1 MVYQARRWWG
11 IALALALLAIPR
23 GVPAAQAAGCQFVLG
38 FAALHDLIAQ
48 IVGQCLDDE
57 QHNPAN
63 GDGLQ
68 HTTGGLLV
76 WRKADNWTAFTDGY
90 HTWINGPHGLEER
103 LNSQRFSWEL
113 NPEGLPVVADAPVG
127 QPPATQP
134 APDLRTIL
142 FVDRQHGWAAGSRR
156 IVATTDGG
164 GTWTTQYSGPDVIE
178 QLDLVNANDGWAL
191 GQHMLLHTVDGGQH
205 WVPVAE
211 PPQPLEQ
218 IHFLNLA
225 AGYGVAGGTLYQTAD
240 AGVTWRPLATPLAV
254 GGLCFVNQDTGWVV
268 NTSVFLNSGRQ
279 TPGPTPTALYA
290 TADGG
295 ANWQPVALP
304 EAVTSHA
311 GLGQRL
317 QCAPPGVL
325 WDLFL
330 GEPGA
335 GNEFYALYRGADGG
349 ASWQL
354 VTGHEIQ
361 GGVGKEPGPYPGAL
375 SVVSADAAYLTGVC
389 GACYPPSP
397 TIPPAIAI
405 GGTTDAGRTWQD
417 FPVPGLPPT
426 SNAIAFVSVDQGW
439 LVAEGTTLRPSQILA
454 TADGG
459 RDWTAQFTLGTAS
472 G

>member
-1 MVYQARRWWG
+1 MFRVRYWWVG
-11 IALALALLAIPR
+11 TLALALLAIPA
-23 GVPAAQAAGCQFVLG
+23 GVPAVQAAGCRFVLG
-38 FAALHDLIAQ
+38 FATLHEMIPQ
-48 IVGQCLDDE
+48 IVGRCLDDE
-57 QHNPAN
+57 QHNPVN

-76 WRKADNWTAFTDGY
+76 WRKSDNWTAFTDGY
-90 HTWINGPHGLEER
+90 RTWINGPHGLEER
-103 LNSQRFSWEL
+103 LNSQRFPWES
-113 NPEGLPVVADAPVG
+113 NPDDLPVVADTPVG
-127 QPPATQP
+127 QRPTTVP

-142 FVDRQHGWAAGSRR
+142 FVDSRHGWAAGNRR

-164 GTWTTQYSGPDVIE
+164 ATWSTQYNGPDVIE
-178 QLDLVNANDGWAL
+178 QLDLLNPDDGWAL
-191 GQHMLLHTVDGGQH
+191 GQHVLLHTVDGGQQ

-211 PPQPLEQ
+211 PPQALDQ
-218 IHFLNLA
+218 IHFLDLA
-225 AGYGVAGGTLYQTAD
+225 AGYGVAGGRLYRTAD
-240 AGVTWRPLATPLAV
+240 AGVTWRPLTTPIAV
-254 GGLCFVNQDTGWVV
+254 GGLCFVNQNTGWVV
-268 NTSVFLNSGRQ
+268 NTSGFLNNGRQ
-279 TPGPTPTALYA
+279 PPNPTPTALYA

-295 ANWQPVALP
+295 ATWRPVLLP
-304 EAVTSHA
+304 AAVRSNG

-349 ASWQL
+349 GTWQL

-361 GGVGKEPGPYPGAL
+361 GGVGHEPGPYAGAL

-389 GACYPPSP
+389 GPCYPPSP
-397 TIPPAIAI
+397 TTPPAVAI
-405 GGTTDAGRTWQD
+405 GGTTDGGRTWQD

-426 SNAIAFVSVDQGW
+426 SNAIAFVSVDRGW
-439 LVAEGTTLRPSQILA
+439 LVAEGNAASPSQILA

-459 RDWTAQFTLGTAS
+459 RAWTPQFSLS
-472 G
+472 PR